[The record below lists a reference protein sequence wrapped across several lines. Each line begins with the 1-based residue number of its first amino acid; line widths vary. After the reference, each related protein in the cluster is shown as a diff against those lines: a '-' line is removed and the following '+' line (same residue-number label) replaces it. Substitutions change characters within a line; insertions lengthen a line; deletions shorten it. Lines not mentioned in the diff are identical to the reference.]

1 MKSVF
6 KYSGWALTL
15 TLFWLTLPAQLQGAA
30 PGELVGKREFS
41 KEINKEF
48 DISSDGTTSL
58 TNKYGVVNVKTWDRN
73 RVKITVTIIV
83 NARNE
88 SSADEVFDRIS
99 IEFSNSASTV
109 SAETVIE
116 SQKEGWFSGWSNNDN
131 ADFSINY
138 EVFIPATN
146 NLELSNKY
154 GNAVVAAIEGKGDIS
169 VKYGNFELEGLG
181 EDSRIYL
188 GYGKG
193 MLEKAGD
200 ISTSVSYSSMTMKD
214 VKDVELDTKYSNITI
229 SQADDVEAETK
240 YDNYRLG
247 RIRDFSNMGK
257 YDNIEIQQA
266 DKVEVNSKYTNVVVD
281 QLRRTLD
288 LDMQYGG
295 GRVNQV
301 VAGFSEIT
309 LEGRHSDFKI
319 YLDSDCKYRMDA
331 SSSYAGINYP
341 SDMEVQYEVEKGTSH
356 EVKGQNNGAGGLI
369 KARLTYGGLKVT
381 KK

>member
-1 MKSVF
+1 MKSAF

-15 TLFWLTLPAQLQGAA
+15 AFFLLSLPAQLAGAT
-30 PGELVGKREFS
+30 PGELLGKREFS

-48 DISSDGTTSL
+48 DITANGTTSL
-58 TNKYGVVNVKTWDRN
+58 TNKYGKVNVKTWARN

-88 SSADEVFDRIS
+88 SSAEEVFERID
-99 IEFSNSASTV
+99 IQFSDSPSSV

-116 SQKEGWFSGWSNNDN
+116 SQKGGWFSGWSNDDN

-138 EVFIPATN
+138 EVYIPATN

-154 GNAVVAAIEGKGDIS
+154 GNAQVAAIEGSGDIS

-193 MLEKAGD
+193 ILDRAGD
-200 ISTSVSYSSMTMKD
+200 ISTNISYSSITMKD
-214 VKDVELDTKYSNITI
+214 VKDVKLETKYSNITI
-229 SQADDVEAETK
+229 SQAADVEAETK

-247 RIRDFSNMGK
+247 RIRDFSNSGK

-266 DKVEVNSKYTNVVVD
+266 DKVEVNSKYTNVMVD
-281 QLRRTLD
+281 QLKRTLD

-301 VAGFSEIT
+301 VNGFSEIT

-341 SDMEVQYEVEKGTSH
+341 SDMKVEYEVEKGTSH
-356 EVKGQNNGAGGLI
+356 EVKGYSNGSGGLI
-369 KARLTYGGLKVT
+369 KARLTYGGLKVS